1 MVYLIYRISGY
12 LQFQNHPK
20 LVVDRIS
27 STHPPHRRC
36 AMLRSSGDSGRP
48 KAQGPEF
55 SGRHPAGLLRP
66 GAGTYGPLKGPR
78 EGQGKPGKTWE
89 NLGKPVKIEKK
100 AGETCWNFMDFC
112 QKPSKDW

>member
-89 NLGKPVKIEKK
+89 NR
-100 AGETCWNFMDFC
+100 
-112 QKPSKDW
+112 